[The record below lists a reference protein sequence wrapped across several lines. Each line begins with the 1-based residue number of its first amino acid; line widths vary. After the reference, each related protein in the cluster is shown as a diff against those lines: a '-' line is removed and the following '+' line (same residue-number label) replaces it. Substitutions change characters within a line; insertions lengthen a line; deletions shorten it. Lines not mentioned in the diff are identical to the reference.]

1 MSEKIKVLHVVQC
14 AGGVD
19 CYLRMLFTYMN
30 RNEFEEILVCS
41 PDFHKEDYE
50 KLVDSFE
57 VVDMCNKLSLKKDS
71 KAVVTV
77 RHLIMQY
84 KPDLVYCHSS
94 KGGGI
99 GRLAAYGLGIP
110 VIYNPHGWAF
120 SMKGSKVK
128 SLMYLNIERALSHL
142 TSQFIV
148 ISNYEKMI
156 AVQKHVCKPKRM
168 KVIFNG
174 IDFKQVDKQVS
185 LSRVSRGSLGIPED
199 AYIVGMVGRISVQK
213 APDIFVKAAS
223 TIKKMIPKAWFVIVG
238 DGDEKLEIEKLA
250 LDFGIANYLTITGW
264 VDNPLAY
271 ANLFDQAV
279 LLSRWEGFGLVLA
292 EFMKL
297 GKPIVATAVDAIPDL
312 ITDYENGLLVEMDH
326 PDKVAEAVY
335 NIYRDNQL
343 KNALVEN
350 GEMRA
355 NALFNVSR
363 VAKEH
368 ERLFERLTLKHSV

>member
-1 MSEKIKVLHVVQC
+1 
-14 AGGVD
+14 
-19 CYLRMLFTYMN
+19 
-30 RNEFEEILVCS
+30 
-41 PDFHKEDYE
+41 
-50 KLVDSFE
+50 
-57 VVDMCNKLSLKKDS
+57 
-71 KAVVTV
+71 
-77 RHLIMQY
+77 
-84 KPDLVYCHSS
+84 
-94 KGGGI
+94 
-99 GRLAAYGLGIP
+99 
-110 VIYNPHGWAF
+110 
-120 SMKGSKVK
+120 
-128 SLMYLNIERALSHL
+128 
-142 TSQFIV
+142 
-148 ISNYEKMI
+148 
-156 AVQKHVCKPKRM
+156 
-168 KVIFNG
+168 
-174 IDFKQVDKQVS
+174 
-185 LSRVSRGSLGIPED
+185 
-199 AYIVGMVGRISVQK
+199 
-213 APDIFVKAAS
+213 
-223 TIKKMIPKAWFVIVG
+223 
-238 DGDEKLEIEKLA
+238 LA